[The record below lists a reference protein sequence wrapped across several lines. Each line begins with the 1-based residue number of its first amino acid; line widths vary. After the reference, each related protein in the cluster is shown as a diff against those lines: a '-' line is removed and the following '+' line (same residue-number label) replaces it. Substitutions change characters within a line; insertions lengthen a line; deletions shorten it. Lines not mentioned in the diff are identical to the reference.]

1 MSNEKENQE
10 LSEIR
15 KAIKS
20 KKLRWEARETGLSK
34 LSEDEKL
41 ARLGVVRPDK
51 EKTKEDVQ
59 EEDKQ

>member
-34 LSEDEKL
+34 LSKDEKL
-41 ARLGVVRPDK
+41 ARLGVRSDK
-51 EKTKEDVQ
+51 EKTKEDIQ
-59 EEDKQ
+59 EEDK

>member
-1 MSNEKENQE
+1 MSNEKEDQE

-41 ARLGVVRPDK
+41 ARLGVRSDK
-51 EKTKEDVQ
+51 EKTKEDIQ
-59 EEDKQ
+59 EEDK

>member
-41 ARLGVVRPDK
+41 ARLGVRSDK
-51 EKTKEDVQ
+51 EKTKEDIQ
-59 EEDKQ
+59 EEDK

>member
-15 KAIKS
+15 KAIKA

-34 LSEDEKL
+34 LSNDEKL
-41 ARLGVVRPDK
+41 ARLGVRSDK
-51 EKTKEDVQ
+51 EKSKEDEQ
-59 EEDKQ
+59 DEDK